1 MKHWWI
7 EYRQEWIQS
16 PMTCWVH
23 IPVASLPGNSTP
35 EIDPPLP
42 RPIVGKGYPIYF
54 VTAGRFTFRFS
65 SLHELDKCVETLSQK
80 VLPSTILE
88 HNGIQYYSN
97 SHWLSRLPGKVKSW
111 RYRQKAIKVLM
122 KARESFTKE
131 LASLR

>member
-1 MKHWWI
+1 M
-7 EYRQEWIQS
+7 
-16 PMTCWVH
+16 
-23 IPVASLPGNSTP
+23 PVVSLPKTPIP
-35 EIDPPLP
+35 EIEPPLP

-80 VLPSTILE
+80 VLPPTILE
-88 HNGIQYYSN
+88 HQGIQYYAN

-111 RYRQKAIKVLM
+111 RYRQKAIKVLL